1 VFAFWMTMPLIALP
15 AAMPTVMTAKDQA
28 NASVELAAGTA
39 RCTDAL
45 SDPSQGDSGIP
56 RQTMSR
62 ARAMRPGAAAS
73 SISVAPNSARHI
85 IARRSTGPFQF
96 RLP

>member
-1 VFAFWMTMPLIALP
+1 MTMPLIALL
-15 AAMPTVMTAKDQA
+15 AVMTAKDQA

-39 RCTDAL
+39 RCMQAL
-45 SDPSQGDSGIP
+45 SDPSKGESGIP
-56 RQTMSR
+56 RQDMSK
-62 ARAMRPGAAAS
+62 ARTIEVRAAAS

-85 IARRSTGPFQF
+85 IARPSTGRFQS